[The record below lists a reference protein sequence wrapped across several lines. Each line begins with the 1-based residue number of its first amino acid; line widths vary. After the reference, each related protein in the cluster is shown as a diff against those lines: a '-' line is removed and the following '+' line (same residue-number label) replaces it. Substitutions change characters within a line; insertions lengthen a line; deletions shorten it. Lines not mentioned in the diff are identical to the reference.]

1 MNYRHAFHAGN
12 FADVL
17 KHAVLALVIEHMK
30 LKPAPFRIIDTHAGL
45 GRYDLEADEAE
56 RTGEWRDG
64 IGRILAAEPPA
75 DIAEILKP
83 YLDVVAEGISDAST
97 RNLRTYPGS
106 PLLSRRLMRR
116 ADRLVV
122 NELHPEDREQLAELF
137 SGDPQTKVLSLD
149 GWAVLKSLLPPKERR
164 GVVLVDPPFEQPG
177 EFARLARGLRDA
189 VERFA
194 TGTVMLWYPAKD
206 PRAVAAF
213 HHELTGLRLPKL
225 IAVELSVRAPSQD
238 AGLGATGLVILNA
251 PYTLSSKLQVLMPWL
266 SAMLMQ
272 DEGGGW
278 RMLNLGTEV
287 I

>member
-45 GRYDLEADEAE
+45 GRYDLEADEAR

-75 DIAEILKP
+75 DIAAILKP
-83 YLDVVAEGISDAST
+83 YLDVVAEGIPDAST
-97 RNLRTYPGS
+97 RSLCTYPGS
-106 PLLSRRLMRR
+106 PLLARRLMRR
-116 ADRLVV
+116 ADRLVA
-122 NELHPEDREQLAELF
+122 NELHPEDCEQLAELF
-137 SGDPQTKVLSLD
+137 SGDPQTKVLALD

-206 PRAVAAF
+206 LRAVAAF
-213 HHELTGLRLPKL
+213 QQELIALRLPKL

-251 PYTLSSKLQVLMPWL
+251 PYTLGSKLQVLMPWL

-272 DEGGGW
+272 AEGGGW
-278 RMLNLGTEV
+278 RLLNLGTEL

>member
-1 MNYRHAFHAGN
+1 M
-12 FADVL
+12 
-17 KHAVLALVIEHMK
+17 
-30 LKPAPFRIIDTHAGL
+30 
-45 GRYDLEADEAE
+45 
-56 RTGEWRDG
+56 
-64 IGRILAAEPPA
+64 
-75 DIAEILKP
+75 
-83 YLDVVAEGISDAST
+83 
-97 RNLRTYPGS
+97 
-106 PLLSRRLMRR
+106 
-116 ADRLVV
+116 
-122 NELHPEDREQLAELF
+122 
-137 SGDPQTKVLSLD
+137 
-149 GWAVLKSLLPPKERR
+149 
-164 GVVLVDPPFEQPG
+164 VLVDPPFEQPG

-189 VERFA
+189 VDRFA

-238 AGLGATGLVILNA
+238 AGLGATELVILNA

>member
-1 MNYRHAFHAGN
+1 
-12 FADVL
+12 
-17 KHAVLALVIEHMK
+17 
-30 LKPAPFRIIDTHAGL
+30 
-45 GRYDLEADEAE
+45 
-56 RTGEWRDG
+56 
-64 IGRILAAEPPA
+64 
-75 DIAEILKP
+75 
-83 YLDVVAEGISDAST
+83 
-97 RNLRTYPGS
+97 
-106 PLLSRRLMRR
+106 MRR

-238 AGLGATGLVILNA
+238 AELGATESLFSTRPTRSV
-251 PYTLSSKLQVLMPWL
+251 PSC
-266 SAMLMQ
+266 
-272 DEGGGW
+272 
-278 RMLNLGTEV
+278 RC
-287 I
+287 